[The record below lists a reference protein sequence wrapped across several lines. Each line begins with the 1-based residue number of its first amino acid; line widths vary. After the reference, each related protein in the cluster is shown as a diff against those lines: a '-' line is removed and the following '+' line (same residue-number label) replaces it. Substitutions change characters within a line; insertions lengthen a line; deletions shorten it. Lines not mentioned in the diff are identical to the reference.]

1 MILFDRVFAGND
13 ETYARAQPVSMQ
25 QSKNTAP
32 IWQYLSPVLHI
43 AFPVT
48 TL

>member
-13 ETYARAQPVSMQ
+13 ETYARAAAGIDAAIEKYGPDMAVS
-25 QSKNTAP
+25 
-32 IWQYLSPVLHI
+32 HI